1 MRPASGLDVLLTN
14 GIIATLYGSCCSSST
29 VGAGGGNSISF
40 MAQEVAPIVKQ
51 IIIDIEI
58 TAFFI
63 FIGFSKFCVDPVCIN
78 LVRFAHNWNDGKIE
92 YWARSEA
99 LALYWVF
106 FASH

>member
-1 MRPASGLDVLLTN
+1 
-14 GIIATLYGSCCSSST
+14 

-63 FIGFSKFCVDPVCIN
+63 FIGFS
-78 LVRFAHNWNDGKIE
+78 
-92 YWARSEA
+92 
-99 LALYWVF
+99 
-106 FASH
+106 